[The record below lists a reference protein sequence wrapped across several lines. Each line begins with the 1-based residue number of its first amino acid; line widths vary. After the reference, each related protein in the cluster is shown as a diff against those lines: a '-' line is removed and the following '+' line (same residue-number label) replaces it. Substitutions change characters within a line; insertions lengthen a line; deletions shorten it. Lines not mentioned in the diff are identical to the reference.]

1 MLIDFSVENFRSF
14 GDEQTLCMIASN
26 KLREHAE
33 HLISIRDTGKSALR
47 AGVVYGANAAGKSNL
62 VRAMEFAKSMVAG
75 NASLKRLA
83 VNQFR
88 FGESNRPT
96 SFGFRFLVNHRVF
109 NYGFSANAESVVE
122 EWLDATSD
130 SGRDDVEVF
139 SRDANGLNLGGL
151 HLFKDIEGEKSLA
164 ALSALKQLGARHDQL
179 LLNKIVDLDPGHRGQ
194 LLHCAAWW
202 FQDCLAVVQPQSQFG
217 ALIEFLDEDARFR
230 EFAGAFLANVGTG
243 VSDFHVNRANI
254 SVDLLPKMM
263 QGQLDEEPPFGS
275 PGMSL
280 QLNPEDPKQVIR
292 RNLYADHRIRDSL
305 FSLPFSDESDG
316 TQRCLNLLPALYRLK
331 NRCSVFV
338 VDEIDRSLHPLLC
351 HAILKFFIESCPGAC
366 QQMIVTTH
374 ETYLLDL
381 ELLRR
386 DEIWFVEKDN
396 AQQSK
401 LYSLSDLKVR
411 NDVRI
416 EKGYLHGRFGGIP
429 FIGDQERLKDLIE
442 CPTGLEQD
450 ATQTAS

>member
-14 GDEQTLCMIASN
+14 GDEQTLNMIASN

-33 HLISIRDTGKSALR
+33 QLIPIRESGKSALR

-62 VRAMEFAKSMVAG
+62 VRAMEFARSMIAG
-75 NASLKRLA
+75 NGSLKRLA

-88 FGESNRPT
+88 FGGNKGAT
-96 SFGFRFLVNHRVF
+96 SFGFRFLVNGRVF

-139 SRDANGLNLGGL
+139 SRDANGVYIGSL
-151 HLFKDIEGEKSLA
+151 HLFNDIEGEKSLA
-164 ALSALKQLGARHDQL
+164 ALGALKQLGARHDQL
-179 LLNKIVDLDPGHRGQ
+179 LLNKIVDLDPAHRGY
-194 LLHCAAWW
+194 LLHYPAWW
-202 FQDCLAVVQPQSQFG
+202 FQDCLAIIQPQVQYG
-217 ALIEFLDEDARFR
+217 PLIEYLDQDFRFR
-230 EFAGAFLANVGTG
+230 DFASAFLADVGTG
-243 VSDFHVNRANI
+243 VSAFHVERANI
-254 SVDLLPKMM
+254 SVDMLPKMM
-263 QGQLDEEPPFGS
+263 QGQLDEETPFGS
-275 PGMSL
+275 AGMSL
-280 QLNPEDPKQVIR
+280 QLNPDDPKQVIR
-292 RNLYADHRIRDSL
+292 RNLYADHRLGDSL

-316 TQRCLNLLPALYRLK
+316 TQRCLNLLPALYRLR

-351 HAILKFFIESCPGAC
+351 HAILKFFIDSCPGAC

-374 ETYLLDL
+374 ETHLLDL

-401 LYSLSDLKVR
+401 LYSLSDLRVR

-442 CPTGLEQD
+442 CPTGIDQD
-450 ATQTAS
+450 ATQTAP

>member
-14 GDEQTLCMIASN
+14 GDEQTLSMIASN

-33 HLISIRDTGKSALR
+33 HLIPIRDTGKSSLR

-62 VRAMEFAKSMVAG
+62 VRAMEFARSMIAG
-75 NASLKRLA
+75 NGSLKRLA
-83 VNQFR
+83 VSQFR
-88 FGESNRPT
+88 FDDAKGPT
-96 SFGFRFLVNHRVF
+96 SFGFRFLVNDRVF

-130 SGRDDVEVF
+130 SGREEVEVF
-139 SRDANGLNLGGL
+139 SRDTAGVRIGNLQ
-151 HLFKDIEGEKSLA
+151 LFREIEGDKSSA
-164 ALSALKQLGARHDQL
+164 ALGALKQLGARHDQL
-179 LLNKIVDLDPGHRGQ
+179 LLNKIVDLDPAHRGQ

-202 FQDCLAVVQPQSQFG
+202 FQDCLAIVQPQSPYG
-217 ALIEFLDEDARFR
+217 ALIEFLDEDSRFR
-230 EFAGAFLANVGTG
+230 DFAGAFLANVGTG
-243 VSDFHVNRANI
+243 VSAFHVERANI
-254 SVDLLPKMM
+254 SVDLLPKIM
-263 QGQLDEEPPFGS
+263 QGQLDEETPFGS
-275 PGMSL
+275 AGMSL
-280 QLNPEDPKQVIR
+280 QLNPDGPKQVIR
-292 RNLYADHRIRDSL
+292 RNLYAEHRIREGL

-316 TQRCLNLLPALYRLK
+316 TQRCLNLLPALYRLR

-351 HAILKFFIESCPGAC
+351 HEILKFFIDSCPGAC

-374 ETYLLDL
+374 ETHLLDL

-396 AQQSK
+396 AQQSR
-401 LYSLSDLKVR
+401 LYSLSNLKVR

-416 EKGYLHGRFGGIP
+416 EKGYLHGRFGGVP

-442 CPTGLEQD
+442 CPTGLDQD
-450 ATQTAS
+450 ATQTAP